1 MGEVVMGRKIRLKR
15 KIIEALDIPME
26 TMLDVPRLTILGTER
41 VLVENHK
48 GIYEYFP
55 NFARLQTG
63 SGMLRVVGENLS
75 IEELSAER
83 LLVSGKIVS
92 VEYENKV

>member
-1 MGEVVMGRKIRLKR
+1 MFVMGRKIRLKK
-15 KIIEALDIPME
+15 KIIEALDLPME
-26 TMLDVPRLTILGTER
+26 TALDVPRLTILGTER

-48 GIYEYFP
+48 GIYEYYESFV
-55 NFARLQTG
+55 RLQTG
-63 SGMLRVVGENLS
+63 SGILKVGGEDLA

-83 LLVSGKIVS
+83 LLVSGKIAS